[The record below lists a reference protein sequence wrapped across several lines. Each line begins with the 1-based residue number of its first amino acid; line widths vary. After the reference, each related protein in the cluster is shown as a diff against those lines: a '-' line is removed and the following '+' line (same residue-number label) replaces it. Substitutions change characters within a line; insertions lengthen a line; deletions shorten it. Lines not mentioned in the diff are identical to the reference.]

1 MGQANRQLFLAIALI
16 ICLLS
21 SGCENSFLGNRF
33 GGVREKPLKIGALL
47 PETKDP
53 TLLGY
58 NLSQAVSLAV
68 EKVNQCGGVNNQPVQ
83 LIVADTKADPLVGEE
98 AMNQLVE
105 IDQVAG
111 VVGAFT
117 SSVSD
122 RAVKIAARNKVMLI
136 SPASTSPVFTE
147 RVREERA
154 YAGYWTRTVSSDIL
168 KAQQVAKLALA
179 KDFTQIATV
188 AINNDYGIGFEE
200 EFINA
205 FTNQGGIVTNQDEP
219 IHYDPTAVNFDKEAM
234 AAFDGN
240 SEAVLIVGNLET
252 GNLLLE
258 SAYNHGFNKQAIF
271 IPTDSI
277 YSLAFPQ
284 QMPKDSN
291 NRSIITGVLG
301 LIPGANGM
309 GLSEFASFW
318 NQQTGENITPFLA
331 QTWDATMLLMLAAEA
346 AQENTG
352 LGIKSNLMA
361 VANPGEKP
369 EEKEEVKDVCRGM
382 ELLREGKAINYQ
394 GVSGNVDLDN
404 NGDVVVGSYEVWRVT
419 EEGELGITK
428 FPEFIE
434 TQDSAL

>member
-1 MGQANRQLFLAIALI
+1 MGKANRQLFLVIALI
-16 ICLLS
+16 ICLLG

-47 PETKDP
+47 PEIKDP

-83 LIVADTKADPLVGEE
+83 LIVADTKADPLVGEA
-98 AMNQLVE
+98 AMNRLVE
-105 IDQVAG
+105 IDPVVG
-111 VVGAFT
+111 VVGGFT

-122 RAVKIAARNKVMLI
+122 RAVKVAARNQVMLI

-147 RVREERA
+147 RS
-154 YAGYWTRTVSSDIL
+154 YGGYWARTVSTDIL
-168 KAQQVAKLALA
+168 KAQQAAKLALE
-179 KDFTQIATV
+179 KGFTQVATV
-188 AINNDYGIGFEE
+188 AMNNDYGIGFEE

-205 FTNQGGIVTNQDEP
+205 FLNQGGFVTNKDEP
-219 IHYDPTAVNFDKEAM
+219 IHYDSTAVNLDTEAM
-234 AAFDGN
+234 AAFVGN
-240 SEAVLIVGNLET
+240 SEAVLIVGDLET
-252 GNLLLE
+252 GSLLLE
-258 SAYNHGFNKQAIF
+258 SAYNHGFDKQAMF

-277 YSLAFPQ
+277 YSQAFPQ

-291 NRSIITGVLG
+291 NRSIVTGVLG

-318 NQQTGENITPFLA
+318 HQETGEDITPFVA

-352 LGIKSNLMA
+352 QGIKSNLMA

-404 NGDVVVGSYEVWRVT
+404 NGDVVVGGFEVWRVT

-428 FPEFIE
+428 FP
-434 TQDSAL
+434 